1 MRCIYVKILVIDDE
15 EKILDVI
22 KAYLEKEGYIVTTET
37 NGANALN
44 AFKSTNPDLVIL
56 DLMLPGM
63 SGEEICNK
71 IRAVS
76 KVPILMLT
84 AKISEDEK
92 VYGFTI
98 GADDYLTKPFSPREL
113 TMRVKAILRRTKDNL
128 PLNDIFSFN
137 DGDLVVD
144 TRSYEVKKKGKIVNL
159 TPNEYKLLSV
169 MMQNPNKVFT
179 RGELIEKAF
188 GYDFEGFDRTIDAHI
203 KNLRQKIED
212 DPKNPTYIKTVYGA
226 GYKFG
231 EENA

>member
-1 MRCIYVKILVIDDE
+1 MKILAIDDE

-22 KAYLEKEGYIVTTET
+22 KAYLEKEGYTVLTET

-44 AFKSTNPDLVIL
+44 TFKTVNPDLVIL

-63 SGEEICNK
+63 SGEEICRK
-71 IRAVS
+71 IRALS

-84 AKISEDEK
+84 AKVSEDDK

-113 TMRVKAILRRTKDNL
+113 TMRVKAILRRTKNDL
-128 PLNDIFSFN
+128 PLNDIFMFN
-137 DGDLVVD
+137 DGDLVID
-144 TRSYEVKKKGKIVNL
+144 TRSYEVKKKGRIVNL
-159 TPNEYKLLSV
+159 TPNEYKLLTV
-169 MMQNPNKVFT
+169 MVQNPNKVFT
-179 RGELIEKAF
+179 RSELIEKAF
-188 GYDFEGFDRTIDAHI
+188 GYDFDGFDRTIDAHI

-231 EENA
+231 EEND

>member
-1 MRCIYVKILVIDDE
+1 MKILVIDDE

>member
-1 MRCIYVKILVIDDE
+1 MKILAIDDE

-22 KAYLEKEGYIVTTET
+22 KAYLEKEGYTVLTET

-44 AFKSTNPDLVIL
+44 TFKTVSPDLVIL

-63 SGEEICNK
+63 SGEEICRK
-71 IRAVS
+71 IRALS

-84 AKISEDEK
+84 AKISEDDK

-113 TMRVKAILRRTKDNL
+113 TMRVKAILRRTKNDL
-128 PLNDIFSFN
+128 PLNDIFMFN
-137 DGDLVVD
+137 DGDLVID
-144 TRSYEVKKKGKIVNL
+144 TRSYEVKKKGRIVNL
-159 TPNEYKLLSV
+159 TPNEYKLLTV
-169 MMQNPNKVFT
+169 MAQNPNKVFT
-179 RGELIEKAF
+179 RSELIEKAF
-188 GYDFEGFDRTIDAHI
+188 GYDFDGFDRTIDAHI

-231 EENA
+231 EEND

>member
-1 MRCIYVKILVIDDE
+1 MKILAIDDE

-22 KAYLEKEGYIVTTET
+22 KAYLEKEGYTVLTET

-44 AFKSTNPDLVIL
+44 TFKTVNPDLVIL

-63 SGEEICNK
+63 SGEEICRK
-71 IRAVS
+71 IRALS

-84 AKISEDEK
+84 AKVSEDDK

-113 TMRVKAILRRTKDNL
+113 TMRVKAILRRAKDDL
-128 PLNDIFSFN
+128 PLNDIFTFN
-137 DGDLVVD
+137 DGDLVID
-144 TRSYEVKKKGKIVNL
+144 TRSYEVKKKGRIVNL
-159 TPNEYKLLSV
+159 TPNEYKLLTV
-169 MMQNPNKVFT
+169 MAQNPNKVFT
-179 RGELIEKAF
+179 RSELIEKAF
-188 GYDFEGFDRTIDAHI
+188 GYDFDGFDRTIDAHI

-212 DPKNPTYIKTVYGA
+212 DPKNPTYIKTVYGT

-231 EENA
+231 EEND

>member
-1 MRCIYVKILVIDDE
+1 MYMKILAIDDE

-22 KAYLEKEGYIVTTET
+22 KAYLEREGYSVFTET
-37 NGANALN
+37 NGANAIN
-44 AFKSTNPDLVIL
+44 AFKRLTPDLVIL
-56 DLMLPGM
+56 DLMLPGL
-63 SGEEICNK
+63 SGEEICSK

-84 AKISEDEK
+84 AKVGEDDK
-92 VYGFTI
+92 VYVFSI

-113 TMRVKAILRRTKDNL
+113 TMRVKAILRRTKDDMA
-128 PLNDIFSFN
+128 LNDIFSFN
-137 DGDLVVD
+137 DGDLVID
-144 TRSYEVKKKGKIVNL
+144 TRSYEVKKSGKIVNL
-159 TPNEYKLLSV
+159 TPNEYKLLTV
-169 MMQNPNKVFT
+169 MAQNPNKVFT
-179 RGELIEKAF
+179 RGELIEKVM

-212 DPKNPTYIKTVYGA
+212 DPKNPVYIKTVYGA

>member
-1 MRCIYVKILVIDDE
+1 MKILAIDDE

-22 KAYLEKEGYIVTTET
+22 KAYLEKEGYTVLTET

-44 AFKSTNPDLVIL
+44 TFKTVNPDLVIL

-63 SGEEICNK
+63 SGEEICRK
-71 IRAVS
+71 IRALS

-84 AKISEDEK
+84 AKVSEDDK

-113 TMRVKAILRRTKDNL
+113 TMRVKAILRRTKNDL
-128 PLNDIFSFN
+128 PLNDIFMFN
-137 DGDLVVD
+137 DGDLVID
-144 TRSYEVKKKGKIVNL
+144 IRSYEVKKKGRIVNL
-159 TPNEYKLLSV
+159 TPNEYKLLTV
-169 MMQNPNKVFT
+169 MVQNPNKVFT
-179 RGELIEKAF
+179 RSELIEKAF
-188 GYDFEGFDRTIDAHI
+188 GYDFDGFDRTIDAHI

-212 DPKNPTYIKTVYGA
+212 DPKNPTYIKTVYGV

-231 EENA
+231 EEND

>member
-1 MRCIYVKILVIDDE
+1 MKILAIDDE

-22 KAYLEKEGYIVTTET
+22 KAYLEREGYSVFTET
-37 NGANALN
+37 NGANAIN
-44 AFKSTNPDLVIL
+44 TFKSLKPDLVIL
-56 DLMLPGM
+56 DLMLPGL
-63 SGEEICNK
+63 SGEEICSK

-84 AKISEDEK
+84 AKVEEDDK
-92 VYGFTI
+92 VYGFSI

-113 TMRVKAILRRTKDNL
+113 TMRVKAILRRTKDDMA
-128 PLNDIFSFN
+128 LNDIFSFN
-137 DGDLVVD
+137 DGDLVID
-144 TRSYEVKKKGKIVNL
+144 TRSYEVKKSGEIVNL
-159 TPNEYKLLSV
+159 TPNEYKLLTV
-169 MMQNPNKVFT
+169 MAQNPNRVFT
-179 RGELIEKAF
+179 RGELIEKVM

-212 DPKNPTYIKTVYGA
+212 DPKNPVYIKTVYGA

>member
-1 MRCIYVKILVIDDE
+1 MKILAIDDE
-15 EKILDVI
+15 EKILEVI
-22 KAYLEKEGYIVTTET
+22 KAYLEKEGYTVLTET

-44 AFKSTNPDLVIL
+44 TFKSANPDLVVL

-63 SGEEICNK
+63 SGEEICSK

-84 AKISEDEK
+84 AKVSEDDK

-113 TMRVKAILRRTKDNL
+113 AMRVKAILRRTKDDL
-128 PLNDIFSFN
+128 PLNDIFTFN
-137 DGDLVVD
+137 NGDLVID
-144 TRSYEVKKKGKIVNL
+144 TRSYEVKKKGRIVNL
-159 TPNEYKLLSV
+159 TPNEYKLLIV
-169 MMQNPNKVFT
+169 MAQNPNKVFA
-179 RGELIEKAF
+179 RSELIEKAF
-188 GYDFEGFDRTIDAHI
+188 GYDFDGFDRTIDAHI

-231 EENA
+231 EEND

>member
-1 MRCIYVKILVIDDE
+1 MKILAIDDE

-22 KAYLEKEGYIVTTET
+22 KAYLEREGYSVFTET
-37 NGANALN
+37 NGANAIN
-44 AFKSTNPDLVIL
+44 TFKSLKPDLVIL
-56 DLMLPGM
+56 DLMLPGL
-63 SGEEICNK
+63 SGEEICSK

-84 AKISEDEK
+84 AKVEEDDK
-92 VYGFTI
+92 VYGFSI

-113 TMRVKAILRRTKDNL
+113 TMRVKAILRRTKDDMA
-128 PLNDIFSFN
+128 LNDIFSFN
-137 DGDLVVD
+137 DGELVIN
-144 TRSYEVKKKGKIVNL
+144 TRSYEVKKSGEIVNL
-159 TPNEYKLLSV
+159 TPNEYKLLTV
-169 MMQNPNKVFT
+169 MAQNPNRVFT
-179 RGELIEKAF
+179 RGELIEKVM

-212 DPKNPTYIKTVYGA
+212 DPKNPVYIKTVYGA

>member
-1 MRCIYVKILVIDDE
+1 MYVKILVIDDE

>member
-1 MRCIYVKILVIDDE
+1 MKILAIDDE

-22 KAYLEKEGYIVTTET
+22 KAYLEKEGYTVLTET

-44 AFKSTNPDLVIL
+44 TFKSANPDLVVL

-63 SGEEICNK
+63 SGEEICSK

-84 AKISEDEK
+84 AKVSEDDK

-113 TMRVKAILRRTKDNL
+113 AMRVKAILRRTKDDL
-128 PLNDIFSFN
+128 PLNDIFTFN
-137 DGDLVVD
+137 DGDLVID
-144 TRSYEVKKKGKIVNL
+144 TRSYEVKKKGRIVNL
-159 TPNEYKLLSV
+159 TPNEYKLLTV
-169 MMQNPNKVFT
+169 MAQNPNKVFT
-179 RGELIEKAF
+179 RSELIEKAF
-188 GYDFEGFDRTIDAHI
+188 GYDFDGFDRTIDAHI

-231 EENA
+231 EEND

>member
-1 MRCIYVKILVIDDE
+1 MKILAIDDE

-22 KAYLEKEGYIVTTET
+22 KAYLEKEGYTVLTET

-44 AFKSTNPDLVIL
+44 AFKTVNPDLVIL

-63 SGEEICNK
+63 SGEEICSK
-71 IRAVS
+71 IRALS
-76 KVPILMLT
+76 KVPIIMLT
-84 AKISEDEK
+84 AKISEDDK

-113 TMRVKAILRRTKDNL
+113 TMRVKAILRRAKDDL
-128 PLNDIFSFN
+128 PLNDIFMFN
-137 DGDLVVD
+137 DGDLVID
-144 TRSYEVKKKGKIVNL
+144 TRSYEVKKKGRVVSL
-159 TPNEYKLLSV
+159 TPNEYKLLTV
-169 MMQNPNKVFT
+169 MAQNPNKVFT
-179 RGELIEKAF
+179 RSELIEKAF

-231 EENA
+231 EEND

>member
-1 MRCIYVKILVIDDE
+1 MKILAIDDE

-22 KAYLEKEGYIVTTET
+22 KAYLEREGYSVFTET
-37 NGANALN
+37 NGANAIN
-44 AFKSTNPDLVIL
+44 AFKRLTPDLVIL
-56 DLMLPGM
+56 DLMLPGL
-63 SGEEICNK
+63 SGEEICSK

-84 AKISEDEK
+84 AKVGEDDK
-92 VYGFTI
+92 VYVFSI

-113 TMRVKAILRRTKDNL
+113 TMRVKAILRRTKDDMA
-128 PLNDIFSFN
+128 LNDIFSFN
-137 DGDLVVD
+137 DGDLVID
-144 TRSYEVKKKGKIVNL
+144 TRSYEVKKSGKIVNL
-159 TPNEYKLLSV
+159 TPNEYKLLTV
-169 MMQNPNKVFT
+169 MAQNPNKVFT
-179 RGELIEKAF
+179 RGELIEKVM

-212 DPKNPTYIKTVYGA
+212 DPKNPVYIKTVYGA

>member
-1 MRCIYVKILVIDDE
+1 VKILVIDDE

-144 TRSYEVKKKGKIVNL
+144 TRSYEVKRKAR
-159 TPNEYKLLSV
+159 LL
-169 MMQNPNKVFT
+169 
-179 RGELIEKAF
+179 I
-188 GYDFEGFDRTIDAHI
+188 
-203 KNLRQKIED
+203 
-212 DPKNPTYIKTVYGA
+212 
-226 GYKFG
+226 
-231 EENA
+231 

>member
-1 MRCIYVKILVIDDE
+1 MKILVIDDE

-22 KAYLEKEGYIVTTET
+22 KAYLEKEGYTVLTET

-44 AFKSTNPDLVIL
+44 TFKTVNPDLVIL

-63 SGEEICNK
+63 SGEEICRK
-71 IRAVS
+71 IRALS

-84 AKISEDEK
+84 AKVSEDDK

-113 TMRVKAILRRTKDNL
+113 TMRVKAILRRTKNDL
-128 PLNDIFSFN
+128 PLNDIFMFN
-137 DGDLVVD
+137 DGDLVID
-144 TRSYEVKKKGKIVNL
+144 TRSYEVKKKGRIVNL
-159 TPNEYKLLSV
+159 TPNEYKLLTV
-169 MMQNPNKVFT
+169 MAQNPNKVFT
-179 RGELIEKAF
+179 RSELIEKAF
-188 GYDFEGFDRTIDAHI
+188 GYDFDGFDRTIDAHI

-231 EENA
+231 EEND

>member
-1 MRCIYVKILVIDDE
+1 MKILAIDDE

-22 KAYLEKEGYIVTTET
+22 KAYLEKEGYTVLTET

-44 AFKSTNPDLVIL
+44 AFKTVNPDLVIL

-63 SGEEICNK
+63 SGEEICSK
-71 IRAVS
+71 IRALS

-84 AKISEDEK
+84 AKVSEDDK

-113 TMRVKAILRRTKDNL
+113 TMRVKAILRRAKNDL
-128 PLNDIFSFN
+128 PLNDIFMFN
-137 DGDLVVD
+137 DGDLVID
-144 TRSYEVKKKGKIVNL
+144 TRSYEVKKKGRIVNL
-159 TPNEYKLLSV
+159 TPNEYKLLTV
-169 MMQNPNKVFT
+169 MAQNPNKVFT
-179 RGELIEKAF
+179 RSELIEKAF
-188 GYDFEGFDRTIDAHI
+188 GYDFDGFDRTIDAHI

-212 DPKNPTYIKTVYGA
+212 DPKNPRYIKTVYGA

-231 EENA
+231 EEND

>member
-1 MRCIYVKILVIDDE
+1 MKILAIDDE

-22 KAYLEKEGYIVTTET
+22 KAYLEKEGYTVLTET

-44 AFKSTNPDLVIL
+44 TFKTVSPDLVIL

-63 SGEEICNK
+63 SGEEICRK
-71 IRAVS
+71 IRALS

-84 AKISEDEK
+84 AKVSEDDK

-113 TMRVKAILRRTKDNL
+113 TMRVKAILRRTKNDL
-128 PLNDIFSFN
+128 PLNDIFMFN
-137 DGDLVVD
+137 DGDLAID
-144 TRSYEVKKKGKIVNL
+144 TRSYEVKKKGRIVNL
-159 TPNEYKLLSV
+159 TPNEYKLLTV
-169 MMQNPNKVFT
+169 MAQNPNKVFT
-179 RGELIEKAF
+179 RSELIEKAF
-188 GYDFEGFDRTIDAHI
+188 GYDFDGFDRTIDAHI

-231 EENA
+231 EEND

>member
-1 MRCIYVKILVIDDE
+1 MKILAIDDE

-22 KAYLEKEGYIVTTET
+22 KAYLEKEGYTVLTET

-44 AFKSTNPDLVIL
+44 TFKTVNPDLVIL

-63 SGEEICNK
+63 SGEEICRK
-71 IRAVS
+71 IRALS

-84 AKISEDEK
+84 AKVSEDDK

-113 TMRVKAILRRTKDNL
+113 TMRVKAILRRTKNDL
-128 PLNDIFSFN
+128 PLNDIFMFN
-137 DGDLVVD
+137 DGDLVID
-144 TRSYEVKKKGKIVNL
+144 TRSYEVKKKGRIVNL
-159 TPNEYKLLSV
+159 TPNEYKLLTV
-169 MMQNPNKVFT
+169 MAQNPNKVFT
-179 RGELIEKAF
+179 RSELIEKAF
-188 GYDFEGFDRTIDAHI
+188 GYDFDGFDRTIDAHI

-231 EENA
+231 EEND

>member
-1 MRCIYVKILVIDDE
+1 MKILAIDDE

-22 KAYLEKEGYIVTTET
+22 KAYLEKEGYTVLTET

-44 AFKSTNPDLVIL
+44 TFKTVNPDLVIL

-63 SGEEICNK
+63 SGEEICRK
-71 IRAVS
+71 IRALS

-84 AKISEDEK
+84 AKVSEDDK

-113 TMRVKAILRRTKDNL
+113 TMRVKAILRRTKNDL
-128 PLNDIFSFN
+128 PLNDIFMFN
-137 DGDLVVD
+137 DGDLVID
-144 TRSYEVKKKGKIVNL
+144 TRSYEVKKKGRIVNL
-159 TPNEYKLLSV
+159 TPNEYKLLTV
-169 MMQNPNKVFT
+169 MVQNPNKVFK
-179 RGELIEKAF
+179 RSELIEKAF
-188 GYDFEGFDRTIDAHI
+188 GYDFDGFDRTIDAHI

-231 EENA
+231 EEND

>member
-1 MRCIYVKILVIDDE
+1 MKILAIDDE

-22 KAYLEKEGYIVTTET
+22 KAYLEKEGYTVLTET

-44 AFKSTNPDLVIL
+44 TFKTVSPDLVIL

-63 SGEEICNK
+63 SGEEICRK
-71 IRAVS
+71 IRALS

-84 AKISEDEK
+84 AKVSEDDK

-113 TMRVKAILRRTKDNL
+113 TMRVKAILRRTKNDL
-128 PLNDIFSFN
+128 PLNDIFMFN
-137 DGDLVVD
+137 DGDLVID
-144 TRSYEVKKKGKIVNL
+144 TRSYEVKKKGRIVNL
-159 TPNEYKLLSV
+159 TPNEYKLLTV
-169 MMQNPNKVFT
+169 MAQNPNKVFT
-179 RGELIEKAF
+179 RSELIEKAF
-188 GYDFEGFDRTIDAHI
+188 GYDFDGFDRTIDAHI

-231 EENA
+231 EEND